1 MKIKQLEINSFRGF
15 DNLNLELNRNQPT
28 VFIGINGAG
37 KSTILD
43 CLAILLS
50 LLTAKIENPQSSLPS
65 FNETDIKNGSRET
78 YNEIA
83 ISFDDSQE
91 FRWSLTKVLEG
102 EEKGISDD
110 FAELEVLIKKIPD
123 ASLPVRVYYPTNRAV
138 FDIPLRIR
146 QQHSFEPKTALDEAL
161 TGGQINF
168 RRFFEWFR
176 YREDLENE
184 NFKYKPA
191 EYPDR
196 QLEAVRTAI
205 SQLLDGFSNLR
216 IQRLP
221 LRMTVEKQGQEI
233 IIDRLSDGEKCLLAM
248 VGDLARRLAIANPNL
263 DNPLGGSGIVLID
276 EIELH
281 LHPQWQREIVP
292 KLTGTFP
299 NCQFIITTHSPQVI
313 SHLQPESIYILEST
327 SEGIIVKRPQSS
339 FGRNSDRILEDLM
352 ATPARPQEIKEN
364 LLELFQLIEK
374 GDLEKAKEMRQNIV
388 DKIGADEPEL
398 VKAGVSIRR
407 KEILNR

>member
-1 MKIKQLEINSFRGF
+1 MKIKELQINSFRGF
-15 DNLNLELNRNQPT
+15 DSLNLEFNRNQPT

-50 LLTAKIENPQSSLPS
+50 LLTVKIENSQNSLLS
-65 FNETDIKNGSRET
+65 FNETDIKNGSLST
-78 YNEIA
+78 HNEIA
-83 ISFDDSQE
+83 IYWEDFEE
-91 FRWSLTKVLEG
+91 FRWSLSQNFEV
-102 EEKGISDD
+102 EEKDIR
-110 FAELEVLIKKIPD
+110 ELEALVNKIRNT
-123 ASLPVRVYYPTNRAV
+123 SLPVIVYYPTNRVV
-138 FDIPLRIR
+138 FEIPLRIKNK
-146 QQHSFEPKTALDEAL
+146 HSLEPKTALDEAL

-176 YREDLENE
+176 HREDLENE
-184 NFKYKPA
+184 FYKYKPE

-205 SQLLDGFSNLR
+205 SQLLDGFTNLR

-221 LRMTVEKQGQEI
+221 LRMTVEKQGKEI
-233 IIDRLSDGEKCLLAM
+233 VIDRLSDGEKCLLAM
-248 VGDLARRLAIANPNL
+248 VGDLARRLAIANPIL
-263 DNPLGGSGIVLID
+263 DNPLVGRGVVLID

-292 KLTGTFP
+292 KLIGTFP

-313 SHLQPESIYILEST
+313 SHLKPESIYILEST

-374 GDLEKAKEMRQNIV
+374 GDLKKAKEMRQNIV

>member
-1 MKIKQLEINSFRGF
+1 MKVKQLQINSFRGF
-15 DNLNLELNRNQPT
+15 EHLNLEFNQNQPT

-50 LLTAKIENPQSSLPS
+50 LLTTKIENYQNLPLS
-65 FNETDIKNGSRET
+65 FNETDIKNGSSLTR
-78 YNEIA
+78 NEIA
-83 ISFDDSQE
+83 ISLDNSQE
-91 FRWSLTKVLEG
+91 FRWSLSKVLE
-102 EEKGISDD
+102 ENSKEISSN
-110 FAELEVLIKKIPD
+110 FAELELLVKQIEN
-123 ASLPVRVYYPTNRAV
+123 ASLPVIVYYPTNRAV
-138 FDIPLRIR
+138 FDIPLRIKNK
-146 QQHSFEPKTALDEAL
+146 HSFEPKTALDEAL

-176 YREDLENE
+176 HREDLENE
-184 NFKYKPA
+184 NFKYKPE

-205 SQLLDGFSNLR
+205 SQLLDGFTNLR

-221 LRMTVEKQGQEI
+221 LRMTVEKQGKEI
-233 IIDRLSDGEKCLLAM
+233 VIDRLSDGEKCLLAM

-263 DNPLGGSGIVLID
+263 DNPLGGSGVVLID

-292 KLTGTFP
+292 KLIGTFP

-327 SEGIIVKRPQSS
+327 SEGIIVRHPQSS

-352 ATPARPQEIKEN
+352 ATPARPQEIKES

-388 DKIGADEPEL
+388 DKIGGDEPEL
-398 VKAGVSIRR
+398 IKAGVSIRR

>member
-1 MKIKQLEINSFRGF
+1 MKIKQLQINSFRGF
-15 DNLNLELNRNQPT
+15 DNLNLEFNRNQPT

-50 LLTAKIENPQSSLPS
+50 LLTVKIENSQNSPLS
-65 FNETDIKNGSRET
+65 FNETDIKNGSLST
-78 YNEIA
+78 HNEIA
-83 ISFDDSQE
+83 ISYENSQE
-91 FRWSLTKVLEG
+91 FRWSLSKVMEG
-102 EEKGISDD
+102 EEKGNSDD
-110 FAELEVLIKKIPD
+110 FSELEALVKQIRNN
-123 ASLPVRVYYPTNRAV
+123 SLPVIVYYPTNRAV
-138 FDIPLRIR
+138 FEIPLRIKNK
-146 QQHSFEPKTALDEAL
+146 HSFEPKTALDEAL

-176 YREDLENE
+176 HREDLENE

-205 SQLLDGFSNLR
+205 SQLLDGFTNLR

-221 LRMTVEKQGQEI
+221 LRMTLEKQGKEI
-233 IIDRLSDGEKCLLAM
+233 VIDRLSDGEKCLLAM

-263 DNPLGGSGIVLID
+263 DNPLGGRGVVLID

-313 SHLQPESIYILEST
+313 SHLKPESIYILEST

-374 GDLEKAKEMRQNIV
+374 GDLKKAKEMRQNIV

>member
-1 MKIKQLEINSFRGF
+1 ME
-15 DNLNLELNRNQPT
+15 
-28 VFIGINGAG
+28 V
-37 KSTILD
+37 
-43 CLAILLS
+43 
-50 LLTAKIENPQSSLPS
+50 
-65 FNETDIKNGSRET
+65 
-78 YNEIA
+78 
-83 ISFDDSQE
+83 
-91 FRWSLTKVLEG
+91 
-102 EEKGISDD
+102 EEKAMIR
-110 FAELEVLIKKIPD
+110 ELEALVKQIRNN
-123 ASLPVRVYYPTNRAV
+123 SLPVIVYYPTNRAV
-138 FDIPLRIR
+138 FEIPLRIKNK
-146 QQHSFEPKTALDEAL
+146 HSFEPKTALDEAL

-176 YREDLENE
+176 HREDLENE
-184 NFKYKPA
+184 NFKYKPE

-205 SQLLDGFSNLR
+205 SQLLDGFTNLR

-221 LRMTVEKQGQEI
+221 LRMTVEKQGKEI
-233 IIDRLSDGEKCLLAM
+233 VIDRLSDGEKCLLAM

-263 DNPLGGSGIVLID
+263 DNPLGGSGVVLID

-292 KLTGTFP
+292 KLIGTFP

-313 SHLQPESIYILEST
+313 SHLKPESIYILEST

-374 GDLEKAKEMRQNIV
+374 GDLEKAKEMRKNIV
-388 DKIGADEPEL
+388 DKIGGDEPEL

>member
-1 MKIKQLEINSFRGF
+1 MKVKQLQINSFRGF
-15 DNLNLELNRNQPT
+15 EHLNLEFNQNQPT

-43 CLAILLS
+43 CLAVLLS
-50 LLTAKIENPQSSLPS
+50 LLTAKIENSQKLPLS
-65 FNETDIKNGSRET
+65 FNETDIKNGSLST
-78 YNEIA
+78 HNEIA
-83 ISFDDSQE
+83 ISFDNSQD
-91 FRWSLTKVLEG
+91 FRWSLSKVMEG

-110 FAELEVLIKKIPD
+110 LAELEALIKKISET
-123 ASLPVRVYYPTNRAV
+123 SLPVIVYYPTNRAV
-138 FDIPLRIR
+138 FEIPLRIKNK
-146 QQHSFEPKTALDEAL
+146 HSFEPKTALDEAL

-176 YREDLENE
+176 HREDLENE
-184 NFKYKPA
+184 NFKYKPE

-313 SHLQPESIYILEST
+313 SHLQPESIYILEPT
-327 SEGIIVKRPQSS
+327 AEAIIVKRPQSS

-388 DKIGADEPEL
+388 DKIGGDEPEL
-398 VKAGVSIRR
+398 IKAGVSIRR